1 MKFKKVYIGIIF
13 ALTIAVV
20 GIISERAKF
29 NQFFSP
35 VKLRYINSYL
45 QNNYLYE
52 VDEEEGLRSV
62 YSGYVS
68 GTENA
73 VTYYLDEADFKAAK
87 ITEAGSYF
95 GTGMV
100 VMWSMDG
107 QSFIVTEVVTDSPA
121 EKAGI
126 KVGDKITKINE
137 TPVLLSNS
145 NKLIEEAFSN
155 QEKEVNYSIVSGNS
169 QMEVS
174 LMPEEAALSDMEY
187 ETMEE
192 VLYIKLNTIQQG
204 TSERMAK
211 LIGKQDQGCKGVI
224 LDIRDLYSNNLEE
237 ISKICDL
244 FLEKGTAFKVKAKND
259 KMAVY
264 TMTPGVIN
272 HQLCLIVNNSTKA
285 GAEAL
290 VLGLKDR
297 SYIVGSDTKGLQ
309 YIRTLVALDDG
320 SGVSVASG
328 IVCDQYGEILPEA
341 GIKPNERVYI
351 SEEEKAELLET
362 GTIARSHDSFIKA
375 ALTHFR
381 G

>member
-20 GIISERAKF
+20 GIISERVRF

-45 QNNYLYE
+45 QNNYLYQ

-244 FLEKGTAFKVKAKND
+244 FLEKGTAFKVRAKND

-341 GIKPNERVYI
+341 GIEPNERVYI

>member
-1 MKFKKVYIGIIF
+1 MKSKKVYIGIIF
-13 ALTIAVV
+13 ALTIAIV
-20 GIISERAKF
+20 GIISEKARF
-29 NQFFSP
+29 NKFFSP

-45 QNNYLYE
+45 QNNYLYQ
-52 VDEEEGLRSV
+52 VDEEEGLKSI
-62 YSGYVS
+62 YNGYVS

-73 VTYYLDEADFKAAK
+73 VTYYLDEVDFKAAK

-107 QSFIVTEVVTDSPA
+107 QSFIVTEVIPDSPA

-126 KVGDKITKINE
+126 KLGDKITKINE

-145 NKLIEEAFSN
+145 DTLTKEAFSN
-155 QEKEVNYSIVSGNS
+155 EQKQISYSIVSGNG
-169 QMEVS
+169 QMVVS
-174 LMPEEAALSDMEY
+174 LMPEEVVLSDMVSE
-187 ETMEE
+187 MMDSA
-192 VLYIKLNTIQQG
+192 LYIKLNTIQEG

-211 LIGKQDQGCKGVI
+211 LIDEQAQGDKGII
-224 LDIRDLYSNNLEE
+224 LDIRDLYSNNIEE

-244 FLEKGTAFKVKAKND
+244 FLEEGIAFKVKEKND

-264 TMTPGVIN
+264 TMTAGATDQ
-272 HQLCLIVNNSTKA
+272 QLCLIVNSSTKA

-297 SYIVGSDTKGLQ
+297 SEIVGSDTRGLQ

-328 IVCDQYGEILPEA
+328 IVCDQYGEVLPEE
-341 GIKPNERVYI
+341 GITPNERVYI

>member
-1 MKFKKVYIGIIF
+1 MKIKKVYIGIIF
-13 ALTIAVV
+13 ALAIVVV
-20 GIISERAKF
+20 GIISERARF

-45 QNNYLYE
+45 QNNYLYQ
-52 VDEEEGLRSV
+52 VDEEEGLKSV

-87 ITEAGSYF
+87 ITEAGGYF
-95 GTGMV
+95 GTGVV

-107 QSFIVTEVVTDSPA
+107 QSFIVTEVIPNSSA

-126 KVGDKITKINE
+126 KVGDKIIKVNDK
-137 TPVLLSNS
+137 PVLLSNS
-145 NKLIEEAFSN
+145 STLIKEAFSN
-155 QEKEVNYSIVSGNS
+155 QEKQVKYSIVSGNS
-169 QMEVS
+169 QMEVT
-174 LMPEEAALSDMEY
+174 LMPGETALSDIDY
-187 ETMEE
+187 ENIED
-192 VLYIKLNTIQQG
+192 VLYIKINAIQQG
-204 TSERMAK
+204 TGAHIAK
-211 LIGKQDQGCKGVI
+211 LIGEQDQECKGII

-244 FLEKGTAFKVKAKND
+244 FLEKGIAFKVKAKND
-259 KMAVY
+259 KMTVY
-264 TMTPGVIN
+264 TMTPGAT
-272 HQLCLIVNNSTKA
+272 HYQLCLIVNNSTKA

-297 SYIVGSDTKGLQ
+297 SQIVGSDTKGLQ

-328 IVCDQYGEILPEA
+328 IVCDQYGENLPEE
-341 GIKPNERVYI
+341 GVEPNERVYI
-351 SEEEKAELLET
+351 SEEEKEELLET
-362 GTIARSHDSFIKA
+362 GTIARSHDSFIKT
-375 ALTHFR
+375 ALIHFR

>member
-13 ALTIAVV
+13 ALTIAAV
-20 GIISERAKF
+20 GIISERARF

-35 VKLRYINSYL
+35 VKLKYISSYL

-52 VDEEEGLRSV
+52 VDEEEGLKSV

-73 VTYYLDEADFKAAK
+73 VTYYLDEADFKVAE

-100 VMWSMDG
+100 VMWSIDG
-107 QSFIVTEVVTDSPA
+107 QSFIVTEVIPDSPA

-126 KVGDKITKINE
+126 KVGDKITKVNE

-145 NKLIEEAFSN
+145 NTLLEEAFSN
-155 QEKEVNYSIVSGNS
+155 QEKEVNYSVVSGNS

-174 LMPEEAALSDMEY
+174 LMPEETAVSDMDY
-187 ETMEE
+187 ETMED

-204 TSERMAK
+204 TSERMAE
-211 LIGKQDQGCKGVI
+211 LIGKQVQGCKGII
-224 LDIRDLYSNNLEE
+224 LDIRDLYTNNLEE

-244 FLEKGTAFKVKAKND
+244 FLEKGVAFKVKEKND
-259 KMAVY
+259 KIAVY
-264 TMTPGVIN
+264 TMTPGADD
-272 HQLCLIVNNSTKA
+272 HQLCLIVNSSTKA

-297 SYIVGSDTKGLQ
+297 SQIVGSDTKGLQ

-328 IVCDQYGEILPEA
+328 IVCDQYGEVLQES
-341 GIKPNERVYI
+341 GIEPNERIYI